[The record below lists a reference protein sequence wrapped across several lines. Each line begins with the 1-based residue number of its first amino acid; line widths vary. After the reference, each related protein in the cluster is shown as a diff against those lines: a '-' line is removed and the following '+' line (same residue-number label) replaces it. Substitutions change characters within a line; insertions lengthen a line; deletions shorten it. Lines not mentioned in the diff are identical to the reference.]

1 MSGGSNIV
9 FSDFKSHSEVEHSE
23 MMKQIISKEMK
34 YKPAHLSSIASP
46 QLSDISV
53 LGMVIS
59 LWRVKRNHDLICFYL
74 SSLEFTS

>member
-9 FSDFKSHSEVEHSE
+9 FSDFKSQSEVEQGE

-34 YKPAHLSSIASP
+34 SHLSSIASP
-46 QLSDISV
+46 RLTDISL

-59 LWRVKRNHDLICFYL
+59 
-74 SSLEFTS
+74 